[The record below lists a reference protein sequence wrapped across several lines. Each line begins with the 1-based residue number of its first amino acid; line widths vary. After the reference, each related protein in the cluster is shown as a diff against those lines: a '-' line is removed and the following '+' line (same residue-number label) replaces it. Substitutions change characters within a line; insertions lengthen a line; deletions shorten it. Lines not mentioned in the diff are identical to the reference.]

1 VLYNVQTGG
10 EMSGWHLNDG
20 IWPGWE
26 NDGMGF
32 VRVAKRRDGIC
43 PVAKMTAGDL
53 PEMAF
58 VRTPLMR

>member
-1 VLYNVQTGG
+1 
-10 EMSGWHLNDG
+10 MSGWHLNDG